1 MNAADSWHKLTDFA
15 NRSRQ
20 AVPFRG
26 CQRAMPEIN
35 AFHFGFPKSGLLT
48 SMPRFLLL
56 CCLSLWPLAAS
67 LVDRIAI
74 VVDGR
79 VITESQ
85 VDEEIR
91 VTAFLNRQKTQFT
104 REERRAAADRLIQQ
118 ALIQR
123 EMRLGR
129 YPSPTDEEVGRY
141 YDGLAETLGGKKPLA
156 AALES
161 AGLTTEVVKAHMAL
175 QLTSL
180 RFIEYRFRPNF
191 EISEPEIA
199 AFQARQSVP
208 SPHDAVRQTLIEQR
222 TDEILSA
229 WLEETRKQ
237 VDIEYLDSTLQ

>member
-1 MNAADSWHKLTDFA
+1 ML
-15 NRSRQ
+15 R
-20 AVPFRG
+20 
-26 CQRAMPEIN
+26 I
-35 AFHFGFPKSGLLT
+35 LLV
-48 SMPRFLLL
+48 
-56 CCLSLWPLAAS
+56 CCLSLMPLGAAV
-67 LVDRIAI
+67 VDRIAI

-85 VDEEIR
+85 VNEEIT
-91 VTAFLNRQKTQFT
+91 VTAFLNGQPPQFT

-118 ALIQR
+118 SLIQR

-129 YPSPTDEEVGRY
+129 YPLPTSDEVSRY
-141 YDGLAETLGGKKPLA
+141 YDGLIETFGGKKPFA

-161 AGLTTEVVKAHMAL
+161 ARLSAETLKAHLAL

-191 EISEPEIA
+191 EISDAEIA
-199 AFQARQSVP
+199 AFQAGQAVRS
-208 SPHDAVRQTLIEQR
+208 SRDAARQTLIEQR

-237 VDIEYLDSTLQ
+237 IEIEYLDSSLQ